1 MSNKLNRIGQGT
13 AQCKLIVVL
22 GRCHSKTYLAS
33 RFFSGTNQWVGARDM
48 ANWRKRSFFAQKV
61 LKFSGFQEEKKS
73 ENLVSRKDNIEFI
86 NQSTKCVKFV
96 PKD

>member
-1 MSNKLNRIGQGT
+1 MGGSARHGQLAET
-13 AQCKLIVVL
+13 AV
-22 GRCHSKTYLAS
+22 
-33 RFFSGTNQWVGARDM
+33 
-48 ANWRKRSFFAQKV
+48 FFAQKV
-61 LKFSGFQEEKKS
+61 LKILKISDFQEEKKS